1 MSKHNCKDG
10 NNMITRY
17 FKKSSRKDNKM
28 KLYRLTTTWAGANG
42 PSRYYFDT
50 PEKALAYMAKCENGE
65 IEKVSIAAD
74 YPINYSDGC
83 TEGDL
88 TCGEFDAKIEVIK

>member
-17 FKKSSRKDNKM
+17 FKKSSRKDTKM
-28 KLYRLTTTWAGANG
+28 KLYRLTTTWVGANG

-50 PEKALAYMAKCENGE
+50 LEKALAYMARCENGE
-65 IEKVSIAAD
+65 IEKVGIAAD
-74 YPINYSDGC
+74 YQINYSDGC

-88 TCGEFDAKIEVIK
+88 TYGEFDAKIEVIK